1 MAGMNVNV
9 WGVTDSIKNLI
20 RSGHPVT
27 AAALADVSTP
37 LDDLAGERPLPPVDL
52 AGHTAATK

>member
-1 MAGMNVNV
+1 MNVNV
-9 WGVTDSIKNLI
+9 WGVTGSIKNLI

-27 AAALADVSTP
+27 AAALADASTP
-37 LDDLAGERPLPPVDL
+37 LDDLAAGERPLPPVDL